1 MATIRDVARRA
12 GVAPMTV
19 SRSLNQPET
28 VSPATRR
35 RVLAAVEELRYVPN
49 ILGQGLRRRRTM
61 VLGFVVSDVS
71 NPFGIQQIQGVS
83 RAARAQGYTVVFAHT
98 DKDSDEELRQ
108 IRALAERR
116 VDGIIL
122 SPVYNTPEAVEFSQ
136 GQGIPIVVLDYAMP
150 DNDVDVVRCDTRA
163 ASRQITNYL
172 LDLGH
177 TRIAMLSGSEKIFT
191 SLDRAEG
198 YTDAMHDAGLEA
210 DVTFGDFSVEGGA
223 IGTELLLRRA
233 EPPTALVTGNNFIAL
248 GAAHSARRVGVDIP
262 GDLSIVTFDNARTDM
277 VLDPFFTGIV
287 QPVIEIAEVATGLLL
302 DRVYGRFDGP
312 GRTRILQT
320 QFEIHNSTSRPPGT
334 EP

>member
-1 MATIRDVARRA
+1 VATIRDVARRA

-35 RVLAAVEELRYVPN
+35 RVLAAVDELRYVPN

-71 NPFGIQQIQGVS
+71 NPFGVQQIQGVS

-150 DNDVDVVRCDTRA
+150 DNDVDVVRCDTKA

-198 YTDAMHDAGLEA
+198 YADAMHDAGLES

-223 IGTELLLRRA
+223 TGTELLLRRT
-233 EPPTALVTGNNFIAL
+233 EPPTALVTGNNFMAL
-248 GAAHSARRVGVDIP
+248 GAAHAARRANVDIP

-320 QFEIHNSTSRPPGT
+320 QFEIHNSASTPPGA
-334 EP
+334 EQ

>member
-35 RVLAAVEELRYVPN
+35 RVLAAVDELRYVPN

-61 VLGFVVSDVS
+61 VIGFVVSDVS
-71 NPFGIQQIQGVS
+71 NPFGVQQIQGVS

-98 DKDSDEELRQ
+98 DKDPDEELRQ

-122 SPVYNTPEAVEFSQ
+122 SPVYNTPDAVEFSQ

-163 ASRQITNYL
+163 ASHQLTRYL

-177 TRIAMLSGSEKIFT
+177 TRIAMLSGNEKIFT

-198 YTDAMHDAGLEA
+198 YADAMQDAGLEA
-210 DVTFGDFSVEGGA
+210 DVAFGDFSVEGGVT
-223 IGTELLLRRA
+223 GTELLLRRS
-233 EPPTALVTGNNFIAL
+233 ERPTALVTGNNFIAL
-248 GAAHSARRVGVDIP
+248 GAAHAARRAGVDIP
-262 GDLSIVTFDNARTDM
+262 GELSIVTFDNARTDM

-302 DRVYGRFDGP
+302 DRVYGHFDGP

-320 QFEIHNSTSRPPGT
+320 QFEIHNSTSAPVT
-334 EP
+334 AEQ